1 MSVSAASFD
10 LLPLPS
16 GGSLLL
22 SAHPAAWPGLTPVQV
37 VEAYQAH
44 GVQSVVCL
52 LTPTELSALGL
63 VHWAEMCQAH
73 GLAFWH
79 APIEDQQAPGA
90 DFELWWQGH
99 HRALLDTLTQGDAVA
114 LHCWGGLGRT
124 GTVAARL
131 LMRHAHTDAENA
143 TAWVRQIRPGS
154 VETLAQINYLLD
166 LPPEPAP

>member
-1 MSVSAASFD
+1 MSLTAASFD

-22 SAHPAAWPGLTPVQV
+22 SAHPAAWPGLTPDQV
-37 VEAYQAH
+37 LAVYLSH
-44 GVQSVVCL
+44 GVRTVVCL
-52 LTPTELSALGL
+52 LTPAELSALGL
-63 VHWAEMCQAH
+63 DDWPELCQAQ

-79 APIEDQQAPGA
+79 APIEDQQAPDA
-90 DFELWWQGH
+90 DFELWWRGH
-99 HRALLDTLTQGDAVA
+99 HRSLLGSLAQGHGLA

-131 LMRHAHTDAENA
+131 LMGHEHTDAENA
-143 TAWVRQIRPGS
+143 ITRVRQIRPGS
-154 VETLAQINYLLD
+154 VETFAQINYLLD